1 MFRHGNAR
9 HAVLL
14 LMVLAVAFLWTA
26 DQGIRAAAQDRADTS
41 ATLASASEHEK
52 RVCAVL
58 QQVWFAALIG
68 WMSGLNKQ
76 SEVVAQVRSAA
87 ELLLR

>member
-1 MFRHGNAR
+1 MRGDA
-9 HAVLL
+9 
-14 LMVLAVAFLWTA
+14 
-26 DQGIRAAAQDRADTS
+26 S
-41 ATLASASEHEK
+41 ATLAFASEHEV

-68 WMSGLNKQ
+68 WMSGLHKQ

-87 ELLLR
+87 ELLLN